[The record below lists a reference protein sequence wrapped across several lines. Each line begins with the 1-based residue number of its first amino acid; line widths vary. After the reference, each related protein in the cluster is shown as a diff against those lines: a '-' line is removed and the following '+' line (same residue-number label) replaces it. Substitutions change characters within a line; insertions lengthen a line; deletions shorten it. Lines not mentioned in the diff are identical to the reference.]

1 VRGGGPASFSG
12 DTRAGPP
19 PSTHQEREAL
29 WTGITPRDKLVHGF
43 LIPCAPPRPRLAAGR
58 ACPPH
63 HFRPSA
69 SRTPTTRA
77 QGQGLTP
84 PQNQQRGRHRR
95 KRLRAWL
102 RWWWLGP
109 PPVPITEETRK
120 ALRYWLARE
129 RGYLPQPYI
138 PQPRH
143 IVVLPRQHSAPD
155 ADAPVTGP
163 NAVPNQATTPPRAR
177 AHNVG

>member
-1 VRGGGPASFSG
+1 MHR
-12 DTRAGPP
+12 DHTLRQAGPP
-19 PSTHQEREAL
+19 QVPDPLCAIQTPAGRRSSFPPTPLPTGGQPDPHHPSTRSGTHSL
-29 WTGITPRDKLVHGF
+29 
-43 LIPCAPPRPRLAAGR
+43 
-58 ACPPH
+58 
-63 HFRPSA
+63 
-69 SRTPTTRA
+69 
-77 QGQGLTP
+77 
-84 PQNQQRGRHRR
+84 QNQQRGRHRR

-102 RWWWLGP
+102 HWWWLGP

-138 PQPRH
+138 PQPRR

-155 ADAPVTGP
+155 VDAPVTGP
-163 NAVPNQATTPPRAR
+163 NAVPYQGAVPPRAR